1 MILICNV
8 SVHVSPNIWLQELA
22 DNIGKPFW
30 EEDPK
35 LWDDVNVV
43 GLKNNYFCSVYAARM
58 MVPQKNGLIIN
69 ISSLGAVRYMFNVC
83 YGVGKCAVDRMS
95 ADMAIELRD
104 HNVTVISLWPGI
116 VKTELFGSFIGSG
129 KFDSIKDAEL
139 LKSLPQETPEF
150 SGKAVIALATD
161 PQRAKKTGKA
171 ILAADVGVDYK
182 FKDIDGSEPGSL
194 RAVKSWFSATGY
206 QTLAYYTPS
215 WLRVPT
221 WVMTFLSSRLQ

>member
-83 YGVGKCAVDRMS
+83 YGVGKCAVS
-95 ADMAIELRD
+95 
-104 HNVTVISLWPGI
+104 
-116 VKTELFGSFIGSG
+116 
-129 KFDSIKDAEL
+129 
-139 LKSLPQETPEF
+139 
-150 SGKAVIALATD
+150 
-161 PQRAKKTGKA
+161 
-171 ILAADVGVDYK
+171 
-182 FKDIDGSEPGSL
+182 
-194 RAVKSWFSATGY
+194 
-206 QTLAYYTPS
+206 
-215 WLRVPT
+215 
-221 WVMTFLSSRLQ
+221 